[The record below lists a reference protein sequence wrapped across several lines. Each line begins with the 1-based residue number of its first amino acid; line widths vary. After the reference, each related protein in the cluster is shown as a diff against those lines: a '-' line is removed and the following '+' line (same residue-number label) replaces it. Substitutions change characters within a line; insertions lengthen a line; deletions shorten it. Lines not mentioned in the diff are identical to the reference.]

1 MFPKNQRFTKED
13 FSGIRPK
20 VFFRGSLMDVA
31 FCTLPTPKYACVI
44 SKKTLKTAVQRNL
57 VKRRIMNG
65 LRTCALPEGKS
76 FVFYPKKT
84 SYTAPYSLLIEE
96 IQQAFATL
104 R

>member
-1 MFPKNQRFTKED
+1 MFPKTQRFTKED
-13 FSGIRPK
+13 FSGVRLK
-20 VFFRGSLMDVA
+20 VFFRGILLDIA
-31 FCTLPTPKYACVI
+31 YCTLPTQKYACVI

-65 LRTCALPEGKS
+65 LQTCTIPEGKS

-84 SYTAPYSLLIEE
+84 SYTAEYSLLIEE

-104 R
+104 P